1 MVGRRIYKISNC
13 PLSIKLREASKHMDK
28 LLKDKKAILIFVF
41 PALLVFI
48 VVILL
53 PICFSVY
60 YSLLKWDGIGKET
73 FVGIKNYL
81 NLFINNT
88 DGFTKSVKNSF
99 ILALLSV
106 FIQLPLSLIL
116 AMVLAR
122 GVKGENFFRT
132 VYFIPVIISTVVIGQ
147 LWMKIYN
154 PNYGMLNVILKK
166 IGLASLAQPWL
177 ASTKTALGAAFIPI
191 VWQYIGYHMLLMYAA
206 IKSISPDIYEAGKI
220 DGASEI
226 QMAAKITIPLIKP
239 ILQVC
244 VVFAVTGSFKAFDL
258 IYILTNG
265 GPLHASEVPSTL
277 MYNTIFNK
285 YMYGYG
291 SSMSIFII
299 AECLVFTLIIRKL
312 FEGRK
317 SAEV

>member
-1 MVGRRIYKISNC
+1 
-13 PLSIKLREASKHMDK
+13 MDK
-28 LLKDKKAILIFVF
+28 LLRDKKAIFLFIF
-41 PALLVFI
+41 PALLVF
-48 VVILL
+48 VVAVIL

-60 YSLLKWDGIGKET
+60 YSLLEWDGIGNGT
-73 FVGIKNYL
+73 FRGFKNYID
-81 NLFINNT
+81 LFVNNT
-88 DGFTKSVKNSF
+88 DGFAKSVKNSF
-99 ILALLSV
+99 VLALLSV
-106 FIQLPLSLIL
+106 FIQLPLSLLIAL
-116 AMVLAR
+116 VLSR

-154 PNYGMLNVILKK
+154 PNYGMLNVVLKEL
-166 IGLASLAQPWL
+166 GAASLAQPWL
-177 ASTKTALGAAFIPI
+177 ASTKTALTAAFIPI
-191 VWQYIGYHMLLMYAA
+191 VWQYIGYHMLLMYAG

-220 DGASEI
+220 DGASEV
-226 QMAAKITIPLIKP
+226 QMAARITIPLIKP

-277 MYNTIFNK
+277 MYSTIFDK

-299 AECLVFTLIIRKL
+299 IECLVVSLVIRKL

-317 SAEV
+317 SAED